1 MRSHGGADDEIQ
13 FLSIPFQTY
22 EPDPNRLE
30 LAPEAEQIWTKLRE
44 DRRLDRRQSLGVTTA
59 AQDPDGQPR
68 PSEAASPTKGA
79 TKPPTK
85 REQALAAARA
95 ESAAENGLCT

>member
-1 MRSHGGADDEIQ
+1 MGHHRDECALDLVQLLQRGVGRCQLLGAA
-13 FLSIPFQTY
+13 L
-22 EPDPNRLE
+22 
-30 LAPEAEQIWTKLRE
+30 LRDVLQE
-44 DRRLDRRQSLGVTTA
+44 HHSDRRLDRRQSLGVTTA